1 MDGSGK
7 IPIDSRRQQKIELS
21 SEVGDEHQSP
31 QRIHSISTDAQRVES
46 AWSRTSDG
54 TGGKELDARLSRLG
68 NAHLRDNTV
77 HWSPPESLNP
87 ELARYLSN
95 SVEELNNLL
104 RAGRIAIDE
113 TGRISPRP
121 SAKDI

>member
-1 MDGSGK
+1 MEGSEQV
-7 IPIDSRRQQKIELS
+7 PIDSRRQQKIELS
-21 SEVGDEHQSP
+21 SGIGDEQQSP
-31 QRIHSISTDAQRVES
+31 QRIHSISSDAQRVES
-46 AWSRTSDG
+46 AWSRASDG

-68 NAHLRDNTV
+68 NAHLRGSTV

-87 ELARYLSN
+87 DLARYLSN

-121 SAKDI
+121 SVKDT